1 MTAAVRRVCA
11 QSAAGRGGAAL
22 LSRELDVAVAS
33 DGAVTAMWVQRTGLD
48 SAIHAR
54 VFHRGSW
61 GVDAPVYDAE
71 PAFDIHVGAFAGGQA
86 AVAFRY
92 LGGAGTAAAVA
103 SCLGNGLLCTSRDV
117 ETGASATSVAIATD
131 GADQGVVAVVTLDGF
146 QRDVRAGR
154 IASSAGALP
163 AVDDLVAVTPSSV
176 DPIVGLVASVGDGTA
191 TLAWVTGSRTLAAL
205 AFPTTAVPNRIAPLV
220 VDQQADPVIDR
231 SLAIAGDGPDAV
243 LAWTRDLPGPLST
256 VSSGGVAVGAVRAA
270 ADAIG
275 PARLRQVPPAL
286 SVAPGSGRVV
296 LAAARGN
303 RIVTRV
309 RFADEA
315 KWRQR
320 LLPVERGV
328 TMTAL
333 VGAADARGGAVLAWV
348 ATTRT
353 EERLRFAR
361 LAAAPEAARPRVTR
375 RAVTASV
382 SSPIPG
388 RARLVGRYRVRGQ
401 SVIGCRSA
409 AVSLTANVPRNARCV
424 LTARARADRAVR
436 ALRIDIAV
444 TVRPRTGRPISATTT
459 VAVPRRR

>member
-1 MTAAVRRVCA
+1 MPGASGRSVRVAVPAVRADVAASGLRREVPVLARIDRLDLLEERVEVD
-11 QSAAGRGGAAL
+11 SPPAAPRAL
-22 LSRELDVAVAS
+22 DLDVVRES
-33 DGAVTAMWVQRTGLD
+33 VDIDLV
-48 SAIHAR
+48 R
-54 VFHRGSW
+54 V
-61 GVDAPVYDAE
+61 
-71 PAFDIHVGAFAGGQA
+71 GGQ
-86 AVAFRY
+86 
-92 LGGAGTAAAVA
+92 LH
-103 SCLGNGLLCTSRDV
+103 D
-117 ETGASATSVAIATD
+117 
-131 GADQGVVAVVTLDGF
+131 
-146 QRDVRAGR
+146 
-154 IASSAGALP
+154 
-163 AVDDLVAVTPSSV
+163 
-176 DPIVGLVASVGDGTA
+176 
-191 TLAWVTGSRTLAAL
+191 
-205 AFPTTAVPNRIAPLV
+205 
-220 VDQQADPVIDR
+220 
-231 SLAIAGDGPDAV
+231 
-243 LAWTRDLPGPLST
+243 
-256 VSSGGVAVGAVRAA
+256 VGAVREA